1 MFFKKHKIKKYFLS
15 LSIIAIIFIIIFQM
29 ISIIILKK
37 YNKITIFEKL
47 FTKKEVNDTKNIY
60 HDSYAQKNKNDL
72 KEIINI
78 DFKKNI
84 KNKINN
90 NVFNFLKIQKQICQQ
105 KKIENDI
112 LKKHCKNNFIQKD
125 IFYDEKN
132 TNKIIYIYNFHL
144 EGQTNSKAVIE
155 LLNNL
160 GKFGMDIKWE
170 NFKNNCFFEGY
181 NKNIYENCKFKLK
194 QNPVGLQAFYFYDEQ
209 EREGINN
216 EYNFYELFL
225 QHKKETETIFFLF
238 WHNKIN
244 YNNFFLPLIKIYK
257 NLNISN
263 DKILNFNIKEISL
276 LDCLQQKEQEN
287 FNLQS
292 KINFL
297 MNMIIQST
305 NDINQKQKEINVL
318 IQKNKKNQAEIFLL
332 KYDNKFLSNDNNNL
346 KTKKIK
352 TQLQTSNLQKNKE
365 FFIIQNL
372 IKEYD
377 DKTAI
382 VEYQEAL
389 EKYNQYICYWKI
401 EANIKPNIQYNFT
414 EFLNILTQTENVYH
428 NIIQDNKSI
437 IITIF
442 KNKDIYDQ
450 KISQE
455 KIKIFKIKKINQ
467 NSEIKINN
475 TVYNQMSDIKFQSNV
490 FLSLE
495 KPLLKPHNQ
504 EFKFI
509 NKYFKNNECENESN
523 NTLIP
528 KETNYNK
535 SLSNNYN
542 NKKNMA
548 IIDIFLINKKDL
560 IKNQITKNRL
570 SNYSLTAPCYTNQ
583 EGENSL
589 YFFIKDPPINLLAVV
604 FDKGNRDGKDDTY
617 TLEDLKNMGYEAEK
631 MYIFWKQN

>member
-1 MFFKKHKIKKYFLS
+1 MFFKKYKIKKYFFILS
-15 LSIIAIIFIIIFQM
+15 LIIAIFIVIFQI

-37 YNKITIFEKL
+37 YNKIIKLEKL
-47 FTKKEVNDTKNIY
+47 SSKQQLNDTKNIY
-60 HDSYAQKNKNDL
+60 LDSYTQKNKNDL

-90 NVFNFLKIQKQICQQ
+90 NVFNFLKIKKQIYQQ

-112 LKKHCKNNFIQKD
+112 LKKHFKNNFIQKD

-132 TNKIIYIYNFHL
+132 INNIIYIYNFHT
-144 EGQTNSKAVIE
+144 EGETNSKFVIQ

-160 GKFGMDIKWE
+160 GEFGIDVKWKNFE
-170 NFKNNCFFEGY
+170 NNDLFEGY
-181 NKNIYENCKFKLK
+181 NQNIYENCKFKLK
-194 QNPVGLQAFYFYDEQ
+194 QNPIGLQAFYFYDDQ
-209 EREGINN
+209 EREGINS

-225 QHKKETETIFFLF
+225 QCKEETETIFFLF

-244 YNNFFLPLIKIYK
+244 YDNFFLPLKKIYK

-263 DKILNFNIKEISL
+263 NKIFTFNIKEIFL

-287 FNLQS
+287 INSQS

-297 MNMIIQST
+297 MNMIIQIT
-305 NDINQKQKEINVL
+305 NDINQKQKEINIL

-332 KYDNKFLSNDNNNL
+332 TYDNKILSNDNKNF
-346 KTKKIK
+346 KIK
-352 TQLQTSNLQKNKE
+352 ILKNQLKTSNLYENKE
-365 FFIIQNL
+365 FLIIKNL

-377 DKTAI
+377 QKTAI
-382 VEYQEAL
+382 IKYQEAL
-389 EKYNQYICYWKI
+389 EKYNQYIRYWKI
-401 EANIKPNIQYNFT
+401 EANIKPNVEYKFN
-414 EFLNILTQTENVYH
+414 EFLDILTQVDNFYYTN
-428 NIIQDNKSI
+428 IQDNKTI

-442 KNKDIYDQ
+442 KNKDICDQ
-450 KISQE
+450 QISNE
-455 KIKIFKIKKINQ
+455 KIKMFKIKKINQ
-467 NSEIKINN
+467 NPEIKINN
-475 TVYNQMSDIKFQSNV
+475 IVYQMSDIKFKSNV

-495 KPLLKPHNQ
+495 KPLLKPNNYD
-504 EFKFI
+504 FKFI
-509 NKYFKNNECENESN
+509 NIFCENNEFENKSN
-523 NTLIP
+523 DDVLIS
-528 KETNYNK
+528 KEKNYNK
-535 SLSNNYN
+535 SLSKNNI
-542 NKKNMA
+542 KNMV

-560 IKNQITKNRL
+560 MTNIITKNRL
-570 SNYSLTAPCYTNQ
+570 SNYSLNAPCYTNQ

-589 YFFIKDPPINLLAVV
+589 YFFIKNPPINLLAVV

-631 MYIFWKQN
+631 MYIFWKKN